1 VVEWK
6 ERNDKSELQKQFGE
20 EYEMVK
26 NENQDLLN
34 NVRHHIQNAFGN
46 DISSDEFISP
56 DGDSVTIVSCKNGMQ
71 PGVTAHATLGVCL
84 YPKPSLQQGEHI
96 AHEFIG
102 VENEDDDIVRE
113 ILSTCAYC
121 VMDGMSVQPFS
132 CWANLLPLYMPKSK
146 LKHVFF
152 LPAYLWGD
160 KLLMSNFEN
169 ITVFYLLV
177 CPLSDK
183 EADFVS
189 KFHDNSVGIK
199 NLIEKM
205 EKKKAYIFDFNREPI
220 F

>member
-1 VVEWK
+1 M
-6 ERNDKSELQKQFGE
+6 RRINC
-20 EYEMVK
+20 
-26 NENQDLLN
+26 LLYT
-34 NVRHHIQNAFGN
+34 
-46 DISSDEFISP
+46 S
-56 DGDSVTIVSCKNGMQ
+56 
-71 PGVTAHATLGVCL
+71 
-84 YPKPSLQQGEHI
+84 
-96 AHEFIG
+96 IG

-205 EKKKAYIFDFNREPI
+205 
-220 F
+220 